1 MTCIIDTKSKRH
13 LPATLAAG
21 LAISAFLVLG
31 AVVAPANAAEQHP
44 GHAGGHGGGHG
55 GGGHGGGRGAVHGHG
70 GGGGRGGGGYGG
82 GGGGYYAPPPVV
94 YGSPYGGD
102 YYGDPYYAPP
112 VIYGP
117 GIGIAL
123 PGIGISIF

>member
-1 MTCIIDTKSKRH
+1 MTYTIDTKTKRH

-31 AVVAPANAAEQHP
+31 TFVASASAEEHHGGRG
-44 GHAGGHGGGHG
+44 GHSAYHGGGH
-55 GGGHGGGRGAVHGHG
+55 R
-70 GGGGRGGGGYGG
+70 GGYGG
-82 GGGGYYAPPPVV
+82 GYSGWNGGYYGAPPVV
-94 YGSPYGGD
+94 YGA
-102 YYGDPYYAPP
+102 PYYYPPP

-123 PGIGISIF
+123 PGIGISIN